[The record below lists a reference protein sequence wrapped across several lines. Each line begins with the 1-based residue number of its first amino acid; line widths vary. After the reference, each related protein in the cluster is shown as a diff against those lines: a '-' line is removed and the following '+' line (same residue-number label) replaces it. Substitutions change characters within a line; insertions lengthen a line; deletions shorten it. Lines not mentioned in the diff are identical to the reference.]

1 MNASG
6 FSWLGF
12 WNLVFSALVQRIGV
26 LGRELRQRRGRL
38 VVAGMPM
45 LWLGLFFL
53 LPFLIVAKI
62 SLTTIDPNAQPP
74 YSSIVTFTQS
84 WQLELHF
91 NLDNY
96 RRLWQDGLYLSA
108 YLNSLRTAA
117 ISTLLCLVIG
127 FPMALGIARASPRWR
142 LPLLT
147 MVIVPFWTSFL
158 IRIYAW
164 IGLLKDQ
171 GPLNNLLLWLGV
183 IDEPLHILYTNT
195 AVYIGI
201 VYSYLPF
208 MVLPLTA
215 TLLKHDRSLLEAAF
229 DLGCKPMRAFWRV
242 TFPLALPGVI
252 AGSLLVFIPAV
263 GEFVI
268 PDLLGGPD
276 SLMIGRVLWTEFFQ
290 SRDWPLASAVAMAI
304 LLLIVIPTLLFEHL
318 QARRGTRDAR
328 R

>member
-1 MNASG
+1 
-6 FSWLGF
+6 
-12 WNLVFSALVQRIGV
+12 
-26 LGRELRQRRGRL
+26 
-38 VVAGMPM
+38 
-45 LWLGLFFL
+45 
-53 LPFLIVAKI
+53 
-62 SLTTIDPNAQPP
+62 
-74 YSSIVTFTQS
+74 
-84 WQLELHF
+84 
-91 NLDNY
+91 
-96 RRLWQDGLYLSA
+96 
-108 YLNSLRTAA
+108 
-117 ISTLLCLVIG
+117 
-127 FPMALGIARASPRWR
+127 
-142 LPLLT
+142 
-147 MVIVPFWTSFL
+147 
-158 IRIYAW
+158 AW

-171 GPLNNLLLWLGV
+171 GPLNNLLLWLGL
-183 IDEPLHILYTNT
+183 IDQPLHILYTNT

-215 TLLKHDRSLLEAAF
+215 TLLRHDHSLLEAAF
-229 DLGCKPMRAFWRV
+229 DLGCKPLRAFWRV
-242 TFPLALPGVI
+242 TFPLSLPGVI

-318 QARRGTRDAR
+318 QSRRGTQEAR